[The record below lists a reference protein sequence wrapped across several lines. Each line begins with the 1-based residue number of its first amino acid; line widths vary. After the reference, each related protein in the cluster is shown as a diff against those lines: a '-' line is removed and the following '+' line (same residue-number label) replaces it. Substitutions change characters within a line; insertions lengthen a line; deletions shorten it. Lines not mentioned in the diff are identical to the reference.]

1 MTARTRKSKSVKSN
15 ISPDWAVWGRKLTET
30 LAKLKEDEYLIISA
44 KRGQRMVQYAGQ
56 GAFGMRVETSSN
68 EYLLKGNKLSTAQIK
83 ALVEA
88 GWHKP
93 THKSTSKVRTAHGSP
108 NFYVDVKA
116 PVPYEKVAELT
127 VRTLAGVLKVLHPG
141 NLQYDAFESNGR
153 PLDFPELGLKRSMPE
168 EEGLSQARLLEM
180 IREITGIRTFEYD
193 KNGEIPVAAKNVVI
207 YVSLIESGTHV
218 RFRTHLLNGIEKQPG
233 LLESLND
240 LNAKGALVR
249 YAHAGGTIAS
259 ILDVP
264 ASPCSKGQL
273 AGYLSLCAE
282 LGNAMSASF
291 RAQFGGSSPVAHPLA
306 SNAIH

>member
-1 MTARTRKSKSVKSN
+1 MKAKISKAKVVRKG
-15 ISPDWAVWGRKLTET
+15 ISPDWAVWGRKLTAT

-68 EYLLKGNKLSTAQIK
+68 EYLLKGNRLSAAQIK

-93 THKSTSKVRTAHGSP
+93 THKSTSKARTAHGSP
-108 NFYVDVKA
+108 NFYVDVEA

-127 VRTLAGVLKVLHPG
+127 VRTLAEILGVLHPG
-141 NLQYDAFESNGR
+141 NLHYHAFESEGR
-153 PLDFPELGLKRSMPE
+153 LLDFPELGLKRSAPKE
-168 EEGLSQARLLEM
+168 DKLSQARLLEM

-193 KNGEIPVAAKNVVI
+193 KDGEIPVAARNVVI
-207 YVSLIESGTHV
+207 YVRLIESGAHI

-240 LNAKGALVR
+240 LNAEVALVR

-291 RAQFGGSSPVAHPLA
+291 RAQFGGRPPVAHPPA
-306 SNAIH
+306 SNTIH